1 MDRVNRKGENTE
13 WRVGVL
19 AIVLRVF
26 AVVGAVEEFAVE
38 KLDSDNSENE
48 MEEHVNDEDI
58 EDVLQWVHYAVE
70 NGF

>member
-26 AVVGAVEEFAVE
+26 AVVGAVEEFSVE

-70 NGF
+70 DGF